1 MSVVAASSSV
11 ITDTPR
17 SVAAWVT
24 RLKLESLPILA
35 PTAETL
41 EVLRVNE
48 DTVDAHMLAEAIA
61 NDPLMTLK
69 VLGHVGA
76 MRIGRDGS
84 DTETATEALVM
95 LGITPFFRCFGPQT
109 VVDDVLA
116 DWPEALA
123 GFNRV
128 LRRAHRAANFA
139 ISFAVHRM
147 DHDAAVIHE
156 AALLH
161 DFAELLL
168 WLYAPALALQI
179 GRRQLADPALRS
191 AQVQHEVLQMDL
203 TDLQHELMLRW
214 RLPAMLVR
222 ITDPHRAND
231 GQVRNVLLAI
241 RVARH
246 SSTGWDNPALPDDVR
261 EIAALLNMAAEPT
274 LRLLRQV
281 DEV

>member
-1 MSVVAASSSV
+1 MSAVAAPAPF
-11 ITDTPR
+11 ITVAPR
-17 SVAAWVT
+17 SVAAWAA
-24 RLKLESLPILA
+24 RLDLESLPVLA
-35 PTAETL
+35 GTSETL
-41 EVLRVNE
+41 EVLRANE
-48 DTVDAHMLAEAIA
+48 DAVDAHMLADAIA
-61 NDPLMTLK
+61 SDPLMTLK

-76 MRIGRDGS
+76 LRRGRDGG

-95 LGITPFFRCFGPQT
+95 LGITPFFRGFGPQPT
-109 VVDDVLA
+109 VDDFLA
-116 DWPEALA
+116 DLPEALA

-147 DHDAAVIHE
+147 DHDAALIHE

-168 WLYAPALALQI
+168 WLRAPDLALQI
-179 GRRQLADPALRS
+179 GRHQQADPSLRS
-191 AQVQHEVLQMDL
+191 AHVQSQVLHVELAA
-203 TDLQHELMLRW
+203 LQHELMLRW

-222 ITDPHRAND
+222 IGDPRRASEV
-231 GQVRNVLLAI
+231 QVRNVLLAI

-246 SSTGWDNPALPDDVR
+246 SAIGWDNPALPDDVR
-261 EIAALLNMAAEPT
+261 DISALLNMGPEPT

-281 DEV
+281 DEG